1 MSTKPTST
9 LPKREIPPVR
19 SKITI
24 AILDVL
30 AAAHAVAAP
39 ETSGSADQTADTPQ
53 HDADAPARVA

>member
-1 MSTKPTST
+1 MSTKPTS

-39 ETSGSADQTADTPQ
+39 ETTGGADQNADTPQ